1 MEAIQ
6 KELERSTKKAIPLVS
21 SSSKASLTTVNE
33 SLDQL
38 IKKLESA
45 QQRLA
50 PSTTGGDKAST
61 GSTLPPPPI
70 APLCKDL
77 AATVEATAKTIAEKQ
92 AVYETQLGNL
102 GRAIDKKFPT
112 AISTAAV
119 ANPSL
124 FSSRNAQYA
133 LRHVVLDHLLR
144 HGDWETAELFAKE
157 MDVKLSNDRVT
168 IFKRLHST
176 LEAIERGDLS
186 SAIQWA
192 RTEREFLGVRGSS
205 LEFALHR
212 SQFLQIAVTGCRPIE
227 PEGEE
232 FDYDQSVQ
240 ATATTPLATS
250 ALLTEA
256 DGDTPM
262 MSGEDIEDEQEAEA
276 AVGGRPSASSSIHG
290 TQGLA
295 LGASM
300 MSCDT
305 SSFPGSVPPSFL
317 SNKKLAFAYARR
329 HFQPFLHSQILEVQ
343 RLYCLLMFLPE
354 FPAAAPALSST
365 RSADQRPIPSP
376 SAPPLHHFYQRFP
389 PLYHPLLDARLV
401 HAPALLPLFRLDYCA
416 RMGVARDPPL
426 KIAVEIG
433 AGGALSRIMKV
444 RQVMKLKGNEWS
456 QADELPVEIP
466 LPNHLRY
473 HSVFACPVSKEQGTD
488 ANPPMMMA
496 CGHVVC
502 QDSLERLSKG
512 CGRVKCPYCPVESA
526 VNQALR
532 VYF

>member
-1 MEAIQ
+1 MDAIQ

-21 SSSKASLTTVNE
+21 TSSKASLTTVNE

-50 PSTTGGDKAST
+50 PSSTGGDKAST
-61 GSTLPPPPI
+61 SSTLPPPPI

-77 AATVEATAKTIAEKQ
+77 AAACEATAKTIAEKQ

-102 GRAIDKKFPT
+102 GRAIDRKFPT

-124 FSSRNAQYA
+124 FSSRNAQCA

-157 MDVKLSNDRVT
+157 MEVKLSKDRVST
-168 IFKRLHST
+168 FKRLHST

-192 RTEREFLGVRGSS
+192 QSERDFLGVRGSS

-212 SQFLQIAVTGCRPIE
+212 SQFLQIATTGCRPIE
-227 PEGEE
+227 PEGDE
-232 FDYDQSVQ
+232 FDYDQTVQ
-240 ATATTPLATS
+240 AASRTPLATS
-250 ALLTEA
+250 IPLKEA

-262 MSGEDIEDEQEAEA
+262 MSGEDAEDEEEAEA
-276 AVGGRPSASSSIHG
+276 AVGGRPSTSSSH
-290 TQGLA
+290 GLA

-305 SSFPGSVPPSFL
+305 ASFPGSMPPSFL
-317 SNKKLAFAYARR
+317 TNKKLAFAYARR
-329 HFQPFLHSQILEVQ
+329 HFKPFLHSQILEVQ

-354 FPAAAPALSST
+354 FPAAAPSPSST
-365 RSADQRPIPSP
+365 RSADQTPIPSP

-456 QADELPVEIP
+456 QADELPVSLCQNSHI
-466 LPNHLRY
+466 
-473 HSVFACPVSKEQGTD
+473 VS
-488 ANPPMMMA
+488 
-496 CGHVVC
+496 
-502 QDSLERLSKG
+502 
-512 CGRVKCPYCPVESA
+512 
-526 VNQALR
+526 
-532 VYF
+532 